1 MTFAVMEHKQ
11 ERAGDAIAGSCQGP
25 RGTMPNCL
33 RIHKSSVSNVE
44 TKVVV
49 LAPACDMDPALEPP
63 RPPMR
68 KLQKGPLCSIF
79 MRPRSAK
86 SHDKYPNET
95 QLAVS

>member
-1 MTFAVMEHKQ
+1 MEEVFATPAMTYRRLEDKQ
-11 ERAGDAIAGSCQGP
+11 ERAGDAIAGSCQRP

-33 RIHKSSVSNVE
+33 RISKTSVANVE

-68 KLQKGPLCSIF
+68 KLQKGPALSPF
-79 MRPRSAK
+79 A
-86 SHDKYPNET
+86 
-95 QLAVS
+95 